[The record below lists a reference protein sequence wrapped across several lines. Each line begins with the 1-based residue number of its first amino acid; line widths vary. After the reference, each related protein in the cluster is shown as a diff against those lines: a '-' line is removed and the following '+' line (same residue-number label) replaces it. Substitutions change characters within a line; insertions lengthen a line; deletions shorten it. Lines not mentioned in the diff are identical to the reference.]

1 MGASPSPSGGPSAS
15 RSVTLGLR
23 QPFTLPGDVCSI
35 LLPFSG
41 LSPSL
46 LLSLRW
52 TPALCAEGH
61 TFSRTQDPS
70 VLAPG
75 NLGAG
80 PHCVQLP
87 VPSSLTEGR
96 G

>member
-1 MGASPSPSGGPSAS
+1 M
-15 RSVTLGLR
+15 
-23 QPFTLPGDVCSI
+23 D
-35 LLPFSG
+35 FS
-41 LSPSL
+41 
-46 LLSLRW
+46 
-52 TPALCAEGH
+52 ALCAEGH

-70 VLAPG
+70 ILAPG

-87 VPSSLTEGR
+87 IPSSLTEGR